1 MEAQALSRP
10 TLLAFYERHRQAFHV
25 GEHVLMWIIVG
36 ILSKYVVS
44 LYVNDN
50 HFVFTADTLLVT
62 FQNLAAYYIFSRFVF
77 PKYLYR
83 VRLVPLVI
91 CGILIFWGVYATNYL
106 GFNYLSRYTTPP
118 DGVQSYIIKIRDRLN
133 EAGILGCF
141 VSIRLAMWNFAY
153 SMYIVS
159 IFLFFKAAKDIII
172 YQTRSARSERDK
184 YKLEVDNL
192 QLRQVNTDLELDF
205 LKAQVSPHFLFNTL
219 NSVYARVFDSDEQA
233 ADLVLR
239 LSELMRYNLYETDV
253 AKIALDKELGYIQN
267 YLDLE
272 RNRLSDQYVVID
284 YEQSGN
290 PSAYQIAPL
299 LLIAFVENAFKHG
312 VKGATEPAYV
322 QVSATV
328 IAGQFIFQV
337 KNSVPRTRE
346 IPVTGP
352 LVNLDSKSG
361 GIGLG
366 NVRRRLDALYKDC
379 YELVVTPDSDAYIVV
394 LTMRLEAVSTMTS
407 VRV

>member
-1 MEAQALSRP
+1 MNVQTISRP
-10 TLLAFYERHRQAFHV
+10 VLFAFYERHRLAFQVAGHIM
-25 GEHVLMWIIVG
+25 MWLTIG
-36 ILSKYVVS
+36 ILSRYVVS

-50 HFVFTADTLLVT
+50 QFVFLTDTLLVAG
-62 FQNLAAYYIFSRFVF
+62 QNIVVYYIFSRFVF
-77 PKYLYR
+77 PKYLYTL
-83 VRLVPLVI
+83 RLVPLIISIIV
-91 CGILIFWGVYATNYL
+91 IFWVVYATNYI
-106 GFNYLSRYTTPP
+106 GFNYLSKYTTPP
-118 DGVQSYIIKIRDRLN
+118 AGVQSYIIRLRDRLN
-133 EAGILGCF
+133 SAGILGCF
-141 VSIRLAMWNFAY
+141 FNLRIAMWNFAY

-159 IFLFFKAAKDIII
+159 IFLFFKAAKDIVI
-172 YQTRSARSERDK
+172 YQTRSTRSERDK

-192 QLRQVNTDLELDF
+192 RLRQINTDLELDF
-205 LKAQVSPHFLFNTL
+205 LKAQVNPHFLFNTL

-253 AKIALDKELGYIQN
+253 EKIALDKELGYVQN

-290 PSAYQIAPL
+290 ASAYQIAPL

-322 QVSATV
+322 QVSAAITD
-328 IAGQFIFQV
+328 GQLVFRV
-337 KNSVPRTRE
+337 ENSVPRKRE
-346 IPVTGP
+346 VAITQPSVE
-352 LVNLDSKSG
+352 LDRKSG

-366 NVRRRLDALYKDC
+366 NVRRRLDALYRGR
-379 YELVVTPDSDAYIVV
+379 YELLVTPSGDIYTVM
-394 LTMRLEAVSTMTS
+394 LTMQVEPLSTVLATT
-407 VRV
+407 V